1 MFLDLI
7 NLFFEMQINIKLY
20 HWMTSS
26 YSRHKATDKL
36 LESLSEKIDRFVEIY
51 IGRHGKP
58 KSHSKKNISYSLLTD
73 AGLSA
78 YLKDKV
84 AFLEQINLQPT
95 TDLENIR
102 AEMIESMHQA
112 LYLLSLQ

>member
-1 MFLDLI
+1 MFLDII
-7 NLFFEMQINIKLY
+7 NLFFEIQTHIKLY

-26 YSRHKATDKL
+26 YARHKATDDL
-36 LESLSEKIDRFVEIY
+36 LNTISEKIDRFVEIY

-58 KSHSKKNISYSLLTD
+58 KSHPKKTIQYNLLSD
-73 AGLSA
+73 AALVA

-84 AFLEQINLQPT
+84 TFLEQINLQPT
-95 TDLENIR
+95 TDLDSIR
-102 AEMIESMHQA
+102 AEIVESINQA